1 MITGTGTQADPYI
14 VDTWEDFVTA
24 AGTSGAYVKIAE
36 GVVFDMNAIAPEGAP
51 AVTVAAAHIDG
62 KGATIEAARVN
73 TAFLNLAESTKTI
86 ENLKITSFTA
96 TAPVIAKTTDDTCT
110 LKNVILAGIQ
120 NGSHT
125 LWCNPRG
132 YLSFTSN
139 EIASCG
145 FTVKVNEGSFMYDPA
160 RITFTDCDFIMEGG
174 NIGDGYAIFPT
185 CINCGIFG
193 KVGIVYLS
201 DASQFVTVN
210 AVADS
215 VTISRAGRK
224 ILANSDLC
232 ASIGGNATPVTD
244 AQMRDPEYLSSIG
257 FPIGVQP

>member
-1 MITGTGTQADPYI
+1 MTGTGTQADPYI
-14 VDTWEDFVTA
+14 VDTWPDFVTA
-24 AGTSGAYVKIAE
+24 VGTSGAYVEIAE

-51 AVTVAAAHIDG
+51 AVTIAAAHIDG
-62 KGATIEAARVN
+62 KGTAIEAARVN
-73 TAFLNLAESTKTI
+73 TDFFNLAESAKTI
-86 ENLKITSFTA
+86 ENLRITSFIA
-96 TAPVIAKTTDDTCT
+96 TAPVISKTTNDTCT

-120 NGSHT
+120 NGGVT
-125 LWCNPRG
+125 LHCTRG

-139 EIASCG
+139 EIAACG
-145 FTVKVNEGSFMYDPA
+145 FTVKVDEGGFMYDPA
-160 RITFTDCDFIMEGG
+160 SMTFIDCDFIMDGG

-210 AVADS
+210 AVADLVS
-215 VTISRAGRK
+215 INTAGRK

-232 ASIGGNATPVTD
+232 ASITGNATPVTD
-244 AQMRDPEYLSSIG
+244 AQMHDAAYLASLG
-257 FPIGVQP
+257 FPIGARS

>member
-1 MITGTGTQADPYI
+1 MTGTGTQADPYI

-24 AGTSGAYVKIAE
+24 AGTSGAYVEIAE
-36 GVVFDMNAIAPEGAP
+36 GVVFDMNAVAPDGAP
-51 AVTVAAAHIDG
+51 AVTIAAAHIDG

-73 TAFLNLAESTKTI
+73 TAFLNLAESAKAI
-86 ENLKITSFTA
+86 ENLKITSFIA
-96 TAPVIAKTTDDTCT
+96 TAPVISKTTNDTCT

-120 NGSHT
+120 NGGLT
-125 LWCNPRG
+125 LRCTRG
-132 YLSFTSN
+132 YLSFMSN
-139 EIASCG
+139 EIAACG
-145 FTVKVNEGSFMYDPA
+145 FTVKVNEGGFMYDPA
-160 RITFTDCDFIMEGG
+160 RMTFTDCDFIMEGG
-174 NIGDGYAIFPT
+174 NIGNGYAVFPT

-201 DASQFVTVN
+201 DASQLVTVN

-215 VTISRAGRK
+215 VTINKAGRM

-232 ASIGGNATPVTD
+232 ASITGNATPVTD